1 LKQQLQAVRQVS
13 LPLGDPNN
21 NENYNARYYHLFLR
35 QALPFAELSI
45 APSVV
50 DRAVLVEF

>member
-1 LKQQLQAVRQVS
+1 VRQVS
-13 LPLGDPNN
+13 LPFGNPNS

-35 QALPFAELSI
+35 QALLFAELSI

-50 DRAVLVEF
+50 HRAVLAEF

>member
-1 LKQQLQAVRQVS
+1 VRQVS
-13 LPLGDPNN
+13 LPFGNPNN

-35 QALPFAELSI
+35 QALLFAELSI

-50 DRAVLVEF
+50 HRAVLAEF